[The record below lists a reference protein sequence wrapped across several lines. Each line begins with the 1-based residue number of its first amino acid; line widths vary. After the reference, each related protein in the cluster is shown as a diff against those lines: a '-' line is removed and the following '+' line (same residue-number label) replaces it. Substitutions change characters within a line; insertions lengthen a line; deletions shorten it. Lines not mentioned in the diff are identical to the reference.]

1 MTQQARNL
9 FMGTLE
15 GMGARFLLR
24 DRDAKYSGPF
34 DEVFRTEGTRILLTP
49 RKAPKANAHAER
61 WVRTVRRECLDHF
74 LVFSRR
80 HLDQVVGEYVEHYNR
95 ARPHRSLG
103 LQAPE
108 PLPPTPVRQGDS
120 TASLQ
125 RQTWRPD
132 P

>member
-1 MTQQARNL
+1 
-9 FMGTLE
+9 MGTLE